1 VAVTPP
7 PQEFTVSV
15 PAEADSL
22 AIVRRWIRGL
32 AEEHLPAERADDL
45 VLVVSEL
52 VANSVVHAGL
62 SHVDDVDVAAWFAP
76 GVVRITVADPGYGFP
91 DDWRWRAGMGLRLIE
106 ELADRLTVQP
116 EPAVVT
122 VEMTIDV

>member
-7 PQEFTVSV
+7 PREFTISV

-22 AIVRRWIRGL
+22 AIVRRWIREL
-32 AEEHLPAERADDL
+32 TADHLPAERADDL
-45 VLVVSEL
+45 LLIVSEL

-62 SHVDDVDVAAWFAP
+62 SHLDDIDVVARFTP
-76 GVVRITVADPGYGFP
+76 DLIRVTVADPGYGLP

-106 ELADRLTVQP
+106 ALADRLILQP
-116 EPAVVT
+116 GSAVVT
-122 VEMTIDV
+122 IEMSVNS